1 MDYVYSPANSIAETV
16 SKEPEIS
23 FPPSREVSGY
33 VKASSSLS
41 ELDAFDEEIINEEP
55 LKYEPLPQEV
65 KVQVD
70 AQIASQFKPLENDRL
85 NTLSS
90 KANELEI
97 KLKKGGF
104 LVNLATTYVEILDEL
119 LFVNNF
125 EDLKNVFSKEN
136 RIVALGI
143 FLVILAVI
151 LYNLQT

>member
-1 MDYVYSPANSIAETV
+1 MDYVYSPANSVAEQI
-16 SKEPEIS
+16 KKDPEIS

-33 VKASSSLS
+33 IKASSSLA
-41 ELDAFDEEIINEEP
+41 ELDAFEEEIAIEEP
-55 LKYEPLPQEV
+55 LKYEPLPAEV

-70 AQIASQFKPLENDRL
+70 STLANQFPREESDRL
-85 NTLSS
+85 YALSA
-90 KANELEI
+90 KANESRP

-125 EDLKNVFSKEN
+125 EDFKEVFSKEG
-136 RIVALGI
+136 RLLAVGI

-151 LYNLQT
+151 LANL

>member
-1 MDYVYSPANSIAETV
+1 
-16 SKEPEIS
+16 
-23 FPPSREVSGY
+23 

-41 ELDAFDEEIINEEP
+41 ELDAFEEEIINEEP
-55 LKYEPLPQEV
+55 LKYEPVPSEHR
-65 KVQVD
+65 VQVD
-70 AQIASQFKPLENDRL
+70 AQVSSQFPKEENERL

-90 KANELEI
+90 NANEVKF

-136 RIVALGI
+136 RLVAVGI

-151 LYNLQT
+151 LYNLQL